1 MPTKTRSRVAVLTT
15 SDIHGFI
22 QPYSYTEGGPSDL
35 GFARTASLIENERGI
50 WGDHMLYVDNGDNLQ
65 GSPLAY
71 YQAKVDNSGE
81 NVMISSLNAAGCSA
95 AVVGN
100 HEFNFGFA
108 YLREAMRQ
116 SAFPWLSANILSAA
130 SDEAA
135 FGTPYLIHDM
145 PDGIRIAVLGLTTA
159 HIPVWELPE
168 HIEGLHFVDPVE
180 CAKRWVPYLRNK
192 EGADVVVVAYHG
204 GFERDLQTGESTET
218 LTGENQGY
226 ALCQEVE
233 GIDVLLTGHQHRQ
246 IENAML
252 NGVCVIQPGTQGQ
265 FLGRVILELELDE
278 EAQTAS
284 PMSGAKHGWR
294 VVSKHSE
301 LLPAGEAEPLDRILE
316 LTAPV
321 EAGLQRWLDEPI
333 GETEGN
339 MRITDVRQARLEEHP
354 FIEWINNMQMEVS
367 GAPISCTALFDESSP
382 GFGERISMR
391 DILANYKFPNT
402 LRVLRVAGRDIR
414 EALEKSAEYFMLEED
429 DRIGVSPAFLL
440 PKPQPYNYDMWEGVE
455 YVLDVSRPSGE
466 RVVRLEVD
474 GSPLFSDAEYDVVM
488 NNYRAGGGGGFD
500 MFQGKPVVRELQ
512 TDMAE
517 LLADYIRTKRIITAS
532 VNHNWKVI
540 GGN

>member
-1 MPTKTRSRVAVLTT
+1 MPTKTRSRVAILTT

-35 GFARTASLIENERGI
+35 GFARTASLIEKERSI

-71 YQAKVDNSGE
+71 YQAKVDSSGE

-100 HEFNFGFA
+100 HEFNFGLS
-108 YLREAMRQ
+108 YLRQAMRQ

-130 SDEAA
+130 SGEAA
-135 FGTPYLIHDM
+135 FGTPYLIHDT

-168 HIEGLHFVDPVE
+168 HIEGLRFVNPVE

-192 EGADVVVVAYHG
+192 ERADVIVVAYHG
-204 GFERDLQTGESTET
+204 GFERDLQTGVPTET
-218 LTGENQGY
+218 LTGENQGF

-246 IENAML
+246 IDNAML

-278 EAQTAS
+278 KAQTS
-284 PMSGAKHGWR
+284 SRIPGAKHGWR
-294 VVSKHSE
+294 VVSKQAE
-301 LLPAGEAEPLDRILE
+301 LLPAEEAEPLDRILE

-333 GETEGN
+333 GETNGN

-354 FIEWINNMQMEVS
+354 FIEWINRVQMEVS
-367 GAPISCTALFDESSP
+367 GARISCTALFDESSS
-382 GFGERISMR
+382 GFGKRISMR

-402 LRVLRVAGRDIR
+402 LRVLRVTGRDIR
-414 EALEKSAEYFMLEED
+414 EALEKSAEYFMLGED
-429 DRIGVSPAFLL
+429 GQIGVSPAFLL

-455 YVLDVSRPSGE
+455 YVLDVSRPPGE
-466 RVVRLEVD
+466 RVVQLEVN
-474 GSPLFSDAEYDVVM
+474 GSPLLPDAEYDVVM

-500 MFQGKPVVRELQ
+500 MFRGKPVVRELQ
-512 TDMAE
+512 IDMAE
-517 LLADYIRTKRIITAS
+517 LLADYIRVKRIVTAS

>member
-1 MPTKTRSRVAVLTT
+1 MPTTRNRVAILTT

-35 GFARTASLIENERGI
+35 GFARTASLIVKERSI

-71 YQAKVDNSGE
+71 YQAKVDSSGE
-81 NVMISSLNAAGCSA
+81 NVMISSLNAAGCNA

-100 HEFNFGFA
+100 HEFNFGLS

-116 SAFPWLSANILSAA
+116 SFFPWLSANILSEA
-130 SDEAA
+130 SGEAA
-135 FGTPYLIHDM
+135 FGTPYLIHDT

-168 HIEGLHFVDPVE
+168 HIEGLRFVNPVE
-180 CAKRWVPYLRNK
+180 CAQRWVPYLRNQK
-192 EGADVVVVAYHG
+192 GADVVVVAYHG
-204 GFERDLQTGESTET
+204 GFERDLQTGEPTET

-226 ALCQEVE
+226 ALCQGVE

-246 IENAML
+246 IDNAML

-265 FLGRVILELELDE
+265 CLGRVILELELDE
-278 EAQTAS
+278 EAQTANHL
-284 PMSGAKHGWR
+284 PGAKRGWN
-294 VVSKHSE
+294 VVSTHAD
-301 LLPAGEAEPLDRILE
+301 LLPAGEVEPLDRILE

-321 EAGLQRWLDEPI
+321 EAALQRWLDQPI
-333 GETEGN
+333 GETAGN
-339 MRITDVRQARLEEHP
+339 MRITDVRQTRLEEHP
-354 FIEWINNMQMEVS
+354 FIEWINRVQMEVS
-367 GAPISCTALFDESSP
+367 GAAISCTALFDDSSP
-382 GFGERISMR
+382 GFEKRISMR

-402 LRVLRVAGRDIR
+402 LRVLRVTGRDIR
-414 EALEKSAEYFMLEED
+414 EALEKSAEYFRLGENG
-429 DRIGVSPAFLL
+429 RISVSPAFLL
-440 PKPQPYNYDMWEGVE
+440 PKPQPYNYDMWEGIE
-455 YVLDVSRPSGE
+455 YVLDVFRPYGE
-466 RVVRLEVD
+466 RVVRLEID
-474 GSPLFSDAEYDVVM
+474 GAPLLPDAEYDVVM

-500 MFQGKPVVRELQ
+500 MFRGKPVVRELQ

-517 LLADYIRTKRIITAS
+517 LLADYIRAKRIITAS

-540 GGN
+540 GGI